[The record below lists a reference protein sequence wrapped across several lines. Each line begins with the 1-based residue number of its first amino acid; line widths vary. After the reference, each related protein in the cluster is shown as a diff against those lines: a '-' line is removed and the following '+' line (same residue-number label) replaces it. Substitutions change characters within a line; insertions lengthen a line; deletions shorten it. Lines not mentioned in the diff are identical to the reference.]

1 MNPKLIPYIQRRKK
15 EIATAKELLIK
26 LEGRINS
33 LENDLDRLD
42 QHIPTLTTPEKV
54 EKEIDQIEM
63 SYWLVNSD
71 LYGLNK
77 IFNRPIKK
85 GVDRTEYFLDR

>member
-26 LEGRINS
+26 LEGMINS
-33 LENDLDRLD
+33 LENDLDDLD
-42 QHIPTLTTPEKV
+42 QHIPILTTPEKV

-63 SYWLVNSD
+63 NYWLVNTE
-71 LYGLNK
+71 LNGLNK
-77 IFNRPIKK
+77 IFDRPEGREK
-85 GVDRTEYFLDR
+85 DRTEYFLDR

>member
-26 LEGRINS
+26 LEGMINS
-33 LENDLDRLD
+33 LEHDLDD
-42 QHIPTLTTPEKV
+42 FDHHIPILTTPEKV

-63 SYWLVNSD
+63 NYWLVNSD
-71 LYGLNK
+71 LYDLNK
-77 IFNRPIKK
+77 IFDRPEGRGK
-85 GVDRTEYFLDR
+85 DRTEYYLDR